1 MAEDAA
7 APAHASAAGAGDQ
20 AQTVEVPVS
29 AIGGAKEGDMV
40 TFKVVSVDQQ
50 GGMANLAP
58 AAGAPEEDDMGGAD
72 GMADQFKKEN
82 MKETM

>member
-1 MAEDAA
+1 MAMQPANPSAATPVMAEDAA

-58 AAGAPEEDDMGGAD
+58 AAGAPERPVTAP
-72 GMADQFKKEN
+72 A
-82 MKETM
+82 